1 MVNNAT
7 PGVTSSVIQPPAA
20 AGIAALARQGS
31 YSGQLEAESG
41 GGPPAR
47 RRPFMM
53 RNKWAI
59 PVTSLVVFLA
69 IWQIVGSQLSPLLF
83 ATPWAVATATVDLAR
98 SGQLASAFGTA
109 MADFS
114 LGFGFAVVAG
124 ITVGTLMG
132 RSKIVERTLSPYI
145 NFLQAMPSIAAV
157 PLVVIWFGVGYP
169 ARVVTT
175 LWLAVL
181 PILINTHMGT
191 RSTPKSLREV
201 AKVYKLNQVT
211 MLRRIVLPAA
221 APFIFTGLR
230 RGLGLGLI
238 GMLISEMDISV
249 NGLGGL
255 VINYGDNLR
264 TSYLLA
270 AICIAALVGVI
281 TVAVL
286 EAVRKYAFPWIDA
299 LSGHDAD

>member
-1 MVNNAT
+1 
-7 PGVTSSVIQPPAA
+7 
-20 AGIAALARQGS
+20 
-31 YSGQLEAESG
+31 
-41 GGPPAR
+41 
-47 RRPFMM
+47 
-53 RNKWAI
+53 
-59 PVTSLVVFLA
+59 
-69 IWQIVGSQLSPLLF
+69 
-83 ATPWAVATATVDLAR
+83 
-98 SGQLASAFGTA
+98 

-114 LGFGFAVVAG
+114 LGFVLALVAG
-124 ITVGTLMG
+124 ITLGTFMG
-132 RSKIVERTLSPYI
+132 RSTIAERALNPYI

-169 ARVVTT
+169 ARVVTV

-191 RSTPKSLREV
+191 RSTPRSLREV
-201 AKVYKLNQVT
+201 AKIYKLSRFA

-230 RGLGLGLI
+230 RGLALGLI

-281 TVAVL
+281 TMGVL
-286 EAVRKYAFPWIDA
+286 EIIRKYGFPWIDA

>member
-1 MVNNAT
+1 MADN
-7 PGVTSSVIQPPAA
+7 VTSPMASSMVQQPGATAVALQRPVYEGGLG
-20 AGIAALARQGS
+20 AGV
-31 YSGQLEAESG
+31 EDH
-41 GGPPAR
+41 PPAR
-47 RRPFMM
+47 HRPFMM

-59 PVTSLVVFLA
+59 PIASLIVFLG
-69 IWQIVGSQLSPLLF
+69 IWQIVGSQMSPLLF
-83 ATPWAVATATVDLAR
+83 ATPWAVAAATVDLAR
-98 SGQLASAFGTA
+98 NGQLASAFGTA
-109 MADFS
+109 MGDFS
-114 LGFGFAVVAG
+114 LGFVLAVIFG
-124 ITVGTLMG
+124 ISLGTLMG
-132 RSKIVERTLSPYI
+132 RSRIVERSLSPYI

-169 ARVVTT
+169 ARVVTV

-191 RSTPKSLREV
+191 RNTPKSLREV
-201 AKVYKLNQVT
+201 AKIYKLSQFAT
-211 MLRRIVLPAA
+211 LKRLVLPAA

-230 RGLGLGLI
+230 RGLALGLI

-264 TSYLLA
+264 TSYLLS

-281 TVAVL
+281 TMAAL
-286 EAVRKYAFPWIDA
+286 ETVRKYAFAWIDA
-299 LSGHDAD
+299 LAGHDAD

>member
-1 MVNNAT
+1 MAWSVAQ
-7 PGVTSSVIQPPAA
+7 PGAVTGVALQRSGELGEQSVVGAEEAPP
-20 AGIAALARQGS
+20 
-31 YSGQLEAESG
+31 
-41 GGPPAR
+41 R
-47 RRPFMM
+47 RHRPFML

-59 PVTSLVVFLA
+59 PITSLIVFLS
-69 IWQIVGSQLSPLLF
+69 IWQLIGSRMSPLLF
-83 ATPWAVATATVDLAR
+83 ATPWAVASATVDLAR
-98 SGQLASAFGTA
+98 NGQLESAFGTA
-109 MADFS
+109 MSDFS
-114 LGFGFAVVAG
+114 LGFVLALVAG
-124 ITVGTLMG
+124 ISLGTLMG
-132 RSKIVERTLSPYI
+132 RSTVVERALNPYI

-169 ARVVTT
+169 ARVVTV

-201 AKVYKLNQVT
+201 AKIYKLSQFT

-230 RGLGLGLI
+230 RGLALGLI

-281 TVAVL
+281 TMAAL
-286 EAVRKYAFPWIDA
+286 EIIRKYGFPWIDA